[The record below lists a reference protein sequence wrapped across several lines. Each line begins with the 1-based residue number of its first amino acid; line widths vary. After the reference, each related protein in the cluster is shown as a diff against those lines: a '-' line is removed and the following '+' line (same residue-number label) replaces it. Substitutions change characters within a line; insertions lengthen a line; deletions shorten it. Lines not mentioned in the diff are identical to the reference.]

1 MKREAGVKL
10 NFFTPFQVLTCR
22 GAIWY
27 TFPSWTAWMN
37 SVHRLTVIVPVV
49 SPKIM
54 FATHSAKLRDEMF
67 VWD

>member
-1 MKREAGVKL
+1 
-10 NFFTPFQVLTCR
+10 
-22 GAIWY
+22 
-27 TFPSWTAWMN
+27 MN